1 MSLLAEQTWTPMTA
15 EERAQFDR
23 DGFLVIPAVLTEDEV
38 AIARTAILRSKEKVA
53 LRAVSGRPARCTSC
67 RR

>member
-1 MSLLAEQTWTPMTA
+1 MSLLVEQTWTPMTA

-38 AIARTAILRSKEKVA
+38 AIARTAILRCVTRLE
-53 LRAVSGRPARCTSC
+53 LCYY
-67 RR
+67 RRHCVL